1 MAKNLPRDINTIA
14 ADVAGLF
21 QQIGTD
27 NSTLS
32 DSSMISS
39 YASRKS
45 AVWNASNSWLTWPA
59 SIVRNVARA

>member
-1 MAKNLPRDINTIA
+1 MVKNLQQAIPTIA
-14 ADVAGLF
+14 EDAENRSRR
-21 QQIGTD
+21 IGTD

-32 DSSMISS
+32 ASSMISS